1 MFSTALQQDEAR
13 AQAVRVLRSFYK
25 FVCGSLWTPATA
37 TEDAAADTAGGQTA
51 DTTASQTDARFC
63 HVITDTYRV
72 TATHKFYAL
81 QQGARQ
87 IFVVTNTQVPTYAL
101 R

>member
-1 MFSTALQQDEAR
+1 MSTALQQDEAR

-25 FVCGSLWTPATA
+25 FVCGSLWTP
-37 TEDAAADTAGGQTA
+37 GGQTA
-51 DTTASQTDARFC
+51 DITASQTDARFC